1 MSLLLTRVSR
11 PLIVAALA
19 AVLVAL
25 AAFSQIADAAS
36 KRSTRAER
44 ALTVA
49 AAHKY
54 GIGTK
59 TTSRCAKVKGYSG
72 WRCAWAAR
80 PRGKKTVVYV
90 GRASVNRK
98 LKVRFTGRTLCVG
111 AGCKK

>member
-1 MSLLLTRVSR
+1 MSLLLTRVPR
-11 PLIVAALA
+11 TLIVAALA
-19 AVLVAL
+19 ALLCAL
-25 AAFSQIADAAS
+25 AVFSQAADAAS

-59 TTSRCAKVKGYSG
+59 TTSRCAKVKGFSG

-98 LKVRFTGRTLCVG
+98 LKVRFTGRAICVG

>member
-1 MSLLLTRVSR
+1 MSLLLNRLPRT
-11 PLIVAALA
+11 LIVTALA
-19 AVLVAL
+19 AAL
-25 AAFSQIADAAS
+25 LAVAAFAQMADAAS

-54 GIGTK
+54 GVGTK
-59 TTSRCAKVKGYSG
+59 TTSRCLKVKGFSG

-80 PRGKKTVVYV
+80 PRGQKKLIYV

-98 LKVRFTGRTLCVG
+98 LKVRFTGRAMCVG
-111 AGCKK
+111 VGCKK

>member
-11 PLIVAALA
+11 SLIVAGLA
-19 AVLVAL
+19 ALLVAL
-25 AAFSQIADAAS
+25 AAFSQAADAAS

-49 AAHKY
+49 AVHKY
-54 GIGTK
+54 GVGTK
-59 TTSRCAKVKGYSG
+59 TTSRCQKVKGFSG

-80 PRGKKTVVYV
+80 PRGKKTTVYV

-98 LKVRFTGRTLCVG
+98 LKVRFTGRAICVG
-111 AGCKK
+111 GGCKK